1 MKSCALVE
9 NMLHPLFNQFL
20 IAPLVRFNKLGI
32 ALDGGK
38 RGFQLMGYI
47 VVEFLAA
54 VQKL

>member
-1 MKSCALVE
+1 ME
-9 NMLHPLFNQFL
+9 NMSHTLLNQFL
-20 IAPLVRFNKLGI
+20 VVPLVCLNKLGI